1 MVVPVFRLMC
11 GLAIAGGA
19 AALYW
24 YEGLS
29 KPDKDRVDKA
39 CVNVAMRDY
48 GKAVDCLTKEEAAEV
63 LKEVRSETV

>member
-19 AALYW
+19 VALYW
-24 YEGLS
+24 YEGLTKS
-29 KPDKDRVDKA
+29 DKDRVDEA